1 MSQVLMSGVE
11 DKRGSFE
18 RVVADGDGDEGVER
32 GILLWRFL
40 PSWAEELETEI
51 EIGLMNK
58 KPGYVPGFYWR
69 RGVYIDG
76 KLR

>member
-40 PSWAEELETEI
+40 PS
-51 EIGLMNK
+51 
-58 KPGYVPGFYWR
+58 
-69 RGVYIDG
+69 
-76 KLR
+76 